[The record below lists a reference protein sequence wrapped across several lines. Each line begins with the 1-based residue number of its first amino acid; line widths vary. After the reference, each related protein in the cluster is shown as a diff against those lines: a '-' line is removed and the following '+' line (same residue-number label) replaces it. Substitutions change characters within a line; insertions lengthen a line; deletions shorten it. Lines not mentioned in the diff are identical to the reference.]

1 MVLPGRLELPTSPLP
16 MECSTT
22 ELRQHGLLSRVAERR
37 GSAISIAMTQE
48 CSGPNPKNDAKT
60 ASLHFQQTTAPN
72 MNQKRENTVETKRKA
87 REERLT
93 EQLRANLRRRKG
105 QAKARSTAEKNA
117 PKPD

>member
-1 MVLPGRLELPTSPLP
+1 
-16 MECSTT
+16 
-22 ELRQHGLLSRVAERR
+22 
-37 GSAISIAMTQE
+37 
-48 CSGPNPKNDAKT
+48 
-60 ASLHFQQTTAPN
+60 

-105 QAKARSTAEKNA
+105 QIKARSTAEKNA